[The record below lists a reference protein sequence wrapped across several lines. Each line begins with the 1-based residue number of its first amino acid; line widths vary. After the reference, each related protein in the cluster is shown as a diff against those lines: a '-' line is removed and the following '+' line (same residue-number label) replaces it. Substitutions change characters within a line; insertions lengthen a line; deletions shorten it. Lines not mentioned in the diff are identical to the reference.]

1 MTVETVN
8 EVKIKVNA
16 NITLNG
22 EIALDTLKV
31 KVQEGINAYL
41 LELRKSWEDS
51 ANIIVRKARIE
62 ALILGIEGV
71 EDVFNVTIND
81 GENNIA
87 LEQFE
92 IPILEEVVIQ

>member
-31 KVQEGINAYL
+31 KVQEEINTYL
-41 LELRKSWEDS
+41 LELRRNWEDS
-51 ANIIVRKARIE
+51 TNIIVRKARIE

-71 EDVFNVTIND
+71 LDVSSVKIN
-81 GENNIA
+81 GQTTNIT

-92 IPILEEVVIQ
+92 IPVLREVVIE